1 MMVVWEL
8 TGNGINP
15 SYMITSI
22 NSFGFQLEIVTY
34 QHHYSTSSIKCIAK
48 TISVHVY
55 NSLPM
60 KRNVIKN
67 IER

>member
-8 TGNGINP
+8 TGNGINA
-15 SYMITSI
+15 SYMITSV
-22 NSFGFQLEIVTY
+22 NSFGFQLEIAIY
-34 QHHYSTSSIKCIAK
+34 QHNYSISSIKYIAK

-55 NSLPM
+55 NSLPV